1 MKTRTATSGHGLALA
16 VALCALTGIAALGC
30 STVQATGRPIETGG
44 QGARNAAVSVK
55 KEAGDAG
62 SHTITASAKRG
73 GSISP
78 AGNTSVPRGSSQT
91 FIATAD
97 AGYRVADVRVDGRSV
112 GALADLFHDDS
123 SSYTFENVA
132 ENHVISASFDLNE
145 RRFKN
150 GRRGLA
156 GMDRAY
162 SRVP

>member
-1 MKTRTATSGHGLALA
+1 MKTRTPISSHGLALT

-30 STVQATGRPIETGG
+30 NTVRETGRPIETGG
-44 QGARNAAVSVK
+44 QGTRNAAVSVE
-55 KEAGDAG
+55 KEAKYSG

-78 AGNTSVPRGSSQT
+78 AGSTSVPRGSSQT

-132 ENHVISASFDLNE
+132 ENHVISATFDLDKK
-145 RRFKN
+145 RFSN
-150 GRRGLA
+150 GRGRLI
-156 GMDRAY
+156 GMDTV
-162 SRVP
+162 SSLVP

>member
-1 MKTRTATSGHGLALA
+1 MKTRTPTSSHGLALT

-30 STVQATGRPIETGG
+30 NTVRETGRPIETGG
-44 QGARNAAVSVK
+44 QSYHNAGVSVEK
-55 KEAGDAG
+55 DDEYPGL
-62 SHTITASAKRG
+62 HTITASAKRG

-78 AGNTSVPRGSSQT
+78 AGSTSVPRGSSQT

-132 ENHVISASFDLNE
+132 ENHVISATFDLDKK
-145 RRFKN
+145 RFSN
-150 GRRGLA
+150 GRGRLI
-156 GMDRAY
+156 GMDTV
-162 SRVP
+162 SSLVP